1 MKTLLTGGL
10 GYIGSHVAINLINA
24 GYEIVIVDNLSNSNI
39 KTLKLIEKIVGKS
52 ISFHL
57 IDVRNY
63 QELNKLFKAQ
73 NFESV
78 VHLSGLKAVG
88 ESVIDPLR
96 YYENNVSGS
105 INLFKCM
112 KKNNV
117 KKLVFSSSATVY
129 GNPQYLPIDE
139 NHPINPINPYGKTKA
154 KIEGILEDLHTSD
167 NDFAFIS
174 LRYFNPIGSHKSG
187 LIGDSPEGIP
197 NNLMP
202 YILKVFNK
210 ELDILNVFG
219 DDYKTPDGT
228 GIRDYI
234 HITDLANGH
243 LNALN
248 ALSKNNKISQFIN
261 LGTGKGFSVFDVI
274 KSFEDISKFKIPY
287 KVCSRRPGDAES
299 CYADPS
305 KAKEILNWE
314 ADLTLNDMTK
324 SALKFIQKNKLNI

>member
-1 MKTLLTGGL
+1 MKTLVTGGL

-52 ISFHL
+52 VSFHL

-63 QELNKLFKAQ
+63 QELNKLFKAE

-96 YYENNVSGS
+96 YYDHNVSGS

-112 KKNNV
+112 KEHNV

-139 NHPINPINPYGKTKA
+139 NHPINPINPYGRTKA
-154 KIEGILEDLHTSD
+154 KIEGILEDLHNSD

-174 LRYFNPIGSHKSG
+174 LRYFNQ
-187 LIGDSPEGIP
+187 
-197 NNLMP
+197 
-202 YILKVFNK
+202 
-210 ELDILNVFG
+210 LDL
-219 DDYKTPDGT
+219 
-228 GIRDYI
+228 
-234 HITDLANGH
+234 
-243 LNALN
+243 
-248 ALSKNNKISQFIN
+248 IN
-261 LGTGKGFSVFDVI
+261 LD
-274 KSFEDISKFKIPY
+274 
-287 KVCSRRPGDAES
+287 
-299 CYADPS
+299 
-305 KAKEILNWE
+305 
-314 ADLTLNDMTK
+314 
-324 SALKFIQKNKLNI
+324 

>member
-1 MKTLLTGGL
+1 MKTLVTGGL

-52 ISFHL
+52 VSFHL

-63 QELNKLFKAQ
+63 QELNKLFKAE

-96 YYENNVSGS
+96 YYDHNVSGS

-112 KKNNV
+112 KEHNV

-139 NHPINPINPYGKTKA
+139 NHPINPINPYGRTKA
-154 KIEGILEDLHTSD
+154 KIEGILEDLHNSD

-234 HITDLANGH
+234 HITDLAHGH

-274 KSFEDISKFKIPY
+274 KSFENISKFKIPY
-287 KVCSRRPGDAES
+287 KVCSRRSGDVES

-314 ADLTLNDMTK
+314 AGLTLNDMTE

>member
-1 MKTLLTGGL
+1 MKTLVTGGL

-63 QELNKLFKAQ
+63 QELDKLFKVE

-96 YYENNVSGS
+96 YYDHNVSGS

-129 GNPQYLPIDE
+129 GSPQYLPIDE

-154 KIEGILEDLHTSD
+154 KIEGILYDLHTAD

-210 ELDILNVFG
+210 ELDVLNVFG

-234 HITDLANGH
+234 HITDLAKGH